1 MPFKRK
7 QKIQYDYELCISW
20 RQVAAVIEEIN
31 QNGWVLVSVTSDHAG
46 NWTVFFGRP
55 ADG

>member
-7 QKIQYDYELCISW
+7 QKIQYDYEICTSW

-31 QNGWVLVSVTSDHAG
+31 NNGWILVAVTSDHAG

-55 ADG
+55 ANA